1 MLNCASI
8 IAPVCRKKLAQFS
21 LTEHQTCRFSW
32 TNNLSSSRSSQST
45 LKTTKMST
53 NSCSTSTTC
62 TCSCNRW
69 TKPSLTFRR
78 STSSTKSRYCPRKVG
93 KLWFR
98 RLSWKTTRLKRRIR
112 SQSWLTATKI
122 RWISFLPS
130 MLSLRVILTQRKKAC
145 KWCLGCLNNELL
157 YYK

>member
-1 MLNCASI
+1 MVTCASI
-8 IAPVCRKKLAQFS
+8 IAPVCRRKLAQFS

-45 LKTTKMST
+45 LKKTKMST
-53 NSCSTSTTC
+53 NSCSTYTTC

-69 TKPSLTFRR
+69 TKPSPTFRR
-78 STSSTKSRYCPRKVG
+78 STSSTRSRYCPRKAG

-98 RLSWKTTRLKRRIR
+98 RLSWKTTFLTRRIR
-112 SQSWLTATKI
+112 SQSWPTATKI
-122 RWISFLPS
+122 RWISFLTS
-130 MLSLRVILTQRKKAC
+130 MLSLRVCLIQRKKAN

-157 YYK
+157 LL